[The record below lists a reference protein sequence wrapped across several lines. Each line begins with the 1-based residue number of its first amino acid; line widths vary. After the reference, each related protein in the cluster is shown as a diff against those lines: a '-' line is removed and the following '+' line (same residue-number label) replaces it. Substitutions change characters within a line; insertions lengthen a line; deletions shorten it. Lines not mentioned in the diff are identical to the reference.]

1 MQRGMQHWQQGI
13 LGLVAGVVLLALLGA
28 LPSTL
33 TDRTYQAYS
42 ECPSGSGVTC
52 VRVDASPMTVTVQ
65 DGTAGTPA
73 SAVPSKARYIAVNSS
88 GVLTLIGCNATALI
102 NTAVAGTTQ
111 LVAAAATQRIYV
123 CAWEVLTSSTTATN
137 VNLVAGTGTNC
148 GTGTTTISETVRFP
162 GLTSASLEAKVS
174 GAPFWRGLATAAG
187 QALCVSSS
195 GAAQVD
201 GIVYYTQF

>member
-1 MQRGMQHWQQGI
+1 MPPTAMSRTIWRGIFRSGSRRWRRAGWCARRSSGAGPSNSSRRCGRCSDNRVGSGSWPRRNAPNAEEDGMQRGMQHWQQGI

-73 SAVPSKARYIAVNSS
+73 SAMPSKARYIAVNSS

-123 CAWEVLTSSTTATN
+123 CAWEVLTSS
-137 VNLVAGTGTNC
+137 
-148 GTGTTTISETVRFP
+148 
-162 GLTSASLEAKVS
+162 
-174 GAPFWRGLATAAG
+174 
-187 QALCVSSS
+187 
-195 GAAQVD
+195 
-201 GIVYYTQF
+201 